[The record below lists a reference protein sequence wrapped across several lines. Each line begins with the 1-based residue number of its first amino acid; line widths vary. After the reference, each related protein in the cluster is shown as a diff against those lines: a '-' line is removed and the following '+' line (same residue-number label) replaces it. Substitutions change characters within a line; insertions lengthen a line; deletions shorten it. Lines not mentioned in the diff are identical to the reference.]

1 MEWKTQAVNKEL
13 VIAKVTARLVL
24 SNAIAISLMRAFKS
38 FNGVHFHRILGSQ
51 QS

>member
-13 VIAKVTARLVL
+13 VTVKVTARLVL
-24 SNAIAISLMRAFKS
+24 SNTVTISLMWAFKT
-38 FNGVHFHRILGSQ
+38 FNRVYFHRILGSQ